1 MKKALKISFLSCLSA
16 LFLTILAEFLR
27 RNGFAMSVTETIR
40 NIFLA
45 LTVIFGALSLCF
57 LLSARIGV
65 PKAIVCTVAVMSA
78 LGFLVGAALIAVS
91 MRVDP
96 SVLGITQI
104 GAIYCY
110 LLGIVTA
117 IASFALMILDALA
130 FVIILIVT
138 KIKNGGREK

>member
-1 MKKALKISFLSCLSA
+1 MALCASLLLAVGIA
-16 LFLTILAEFLR
+16 LAVALATVE
-27 RNGFAMSVTETIR
+27 
-40 NIFLA
+40 A
-45 LTVIFGALSLCF
+45 LTRCAE
-57 LLSARIGV
+57 A
-65 PKAIVCTVAVMSA
+65 AVCTVAVLSA
-78 LGFLVGAALIAVS
+78 LGFLVGAALIVVS

-117 IASFALMILDALA
+117 IASFALMVLDALA